1 MVLLYHV
8 LCKKKKEGMTGMIL
22 YNKRNTSYFRK
33 HVVTAPNRVFYQF
46 LLHLWRPKVMAGD
59 DEYPLYGS
67 VETPLTLSGR
77 KMPNDESSCI
87 SAMTNYFVWKRS
99 YGPNHPH
106 QIEDEDHLLTMMAH
120 AYTPLSLV
128 EGDEFHRMVTN
139 LDPYI

>member
-1 MVLLYHV
+1 MVLLYRV

-67 VETPLTLSGR
+67 VETPLTLSHR
-77 KMPNDESSCI
+77 KITNDESNCTSE
-87 SAMTNYFVWKRS
+87 MDNYFVRKQI
-99 YGPNHPH
+99 YGTNKPH
-106 QIEDEDHLLTMMAH
+106 
-120 AYTPLSLV
+120 
-128 EGDEFHRMVTN
+128 
-139 LDPYI
+139 